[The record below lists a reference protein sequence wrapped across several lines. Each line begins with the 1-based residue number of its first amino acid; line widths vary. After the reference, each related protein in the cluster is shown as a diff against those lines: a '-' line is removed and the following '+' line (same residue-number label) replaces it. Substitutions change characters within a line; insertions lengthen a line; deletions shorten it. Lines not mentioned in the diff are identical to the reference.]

1 MNYGQSHRYLFK
13 SLSRRSS
20 TRVAKTLLGATLALG
35 LRVVQVGAS
44 PNSWTDIML
53 SGELSI
59 VSNNRYVHCIAAS
72 RGLLY
77 MLRTESS
84 YTALLS
90 IDPASSVCTRLN
102 AAAGVTRGTPFAKY
116 GGSGVDAWDGKL
128 YVFGGVVGVI
138 DGIVIYSNDL
148 HEFNPATRAGQQL
161 DSAAGVTGSA
171 PSVRYDVGI
180 AASNCSLFVTFG
192 YGNPAWP
199 EDTFRFEISTKTW
212 SELPSLNC
220 YGLQEHGH
228 TVLCDTSYVFGGQR
242 AGGPENTLF
251 ALQVSDPAAQWTTVA
266 VQGDGLVGRER
277 PALVTVSAKLVLF
290 GGTACDGNG
299 EKHVLNDLHLY
310 RPHANTWA
318 QVNNAAG
325 QATL

>member
-59 VSNNRYVHCIAAS
+59 VSNNRYVQCIAAA

-102 AAAGVTRGTPFAKY
+102 AAAGEWRK
-116 GGSGVDAWDGKL
+116 
-128 YVFGGVVGVI
+128 
-138 DGIVIYSNDL
+138 
-148 HEFNPATRAGQQL
+148 TRAQRPAPLQAARQHMGPGQQC
-161 DSAAGVTGSA
+161 GWTGHA
-171 PSVRYDVGI
+171 VKRPS
-180 AASNCSLFVTFG
+180 
-192 YGNPAWP
+192 
-199 EDTFRFEISTKTW
+199 
-212 SELPSLNC
+212 
-220 YGLQEHGH
+220 
-228 TVLCDTSYVFGGQR
+228 
-242 AGGPENTLF
+242 
-251 ALQVSDPAAQWTTVA
+251 
-266 VQGDGLVGRER
+266 
-277 PALVTVSAKLVLF
+277 
-290 GGTACDGNG
+290 
-299 EKHVLNDLHLY
+299 
-310 RPHANTWA
+310 
-318 QVNNAAG
+318 
-325 QATL
+325 